1 MRTVMRSLMAKSLS
15 CLGEGFDEEAADVEK
30 RAEKREKD
38 RRDAMVYVKGAAGI
52 ITRDLIAAP
61 TAV

>member
-1 MRTVMRSLMAKSLS
+1 MVKSLS